1 MQYQN
6 TSKGNNALS
15 IGVPELLYLI
25 YFGIMFGARATGL
38 YESQPYV
45 YNVSL
50 ISGLSFFVLK
60 FLATRQN
67 IIEFLSTGLIMGVA
81 TLVYYNSGEKGLIL
95 CFSMMLGMK
104 AVKSERVVRLALM
117 ILSISFCIL
126 HVLSVFNI
134 IDEVNY
140 MNKRENYG
148 YVLRHSLGYPYP
160 NTAHTTFIILVML
173 IMFLYKAANLRKL
186 LIVSAVFMF
195 INIYL
200 YFSTYSRTGL
210 LSVAIYL
217 LVNIYFYVRKNRSK
231 VENALIILLFPA
243 IVIFSIVGPLLAS
256 GEVFTF
262 MDKLLHKRYQY
273 ALYFLQNERITLF
286 GSRFGKAPTDWYMID
301 NSFLYLFLQLG
312 IVAFVIIC
320 ALYMCW
326 IVTMVKENRT
336 AELAIMI
343 TFCMTGMSD
352 PFLFNLSYKNITFI
366 FIGAWFFKTTGKMVE
381 NLPAF
386 CSREFCLIDFH
397 NSSVSMSF
405 NPYEFYNYHVQN
417 IMGCI
422 KTSAKSYLIVF
433 AVTVLATFTVYHV
446 FVPQP
451 KKMYVDE
458 ATVNPYYSH
467 NPVEM
472 TVEDIAEQIEAGNY
486 IEADTKKAATLYE
499 FKGTAP
505 KTEYLRLGTC
515 YSMMAGFLL
524 STIAVIFKRKRQS

>member
-1 MQYQN
+1 
-6 TSKGNNALS
+6 
-15 IGVPELLYLI
+15 
-25 YFGIMFGARATGL
+25 
-38 YESQPYV
+38 
-45 YNVSL
+45 
-50 ISGLSFFVLK
+50 
-60 FLATRQN
+60 
-67 IIEFLSTGLIMGVA
+67 
-81 TLVYYNSGEKGLIL
+81 
-95 CFSMMLGMK
+95 
-104 AVKSERVVRLALM
+104 
-117 ILSISFCIL
+117 
-126 HVLSVFNI
+126 
-134 IDEVNY
+134 
-140 MNKRENYG
+140 
-148 YVLRHSLGYPYP
+148 
-160 NTAHTTFIILVML
+160 
-173 IMFLYKAANLRKL
+173 
-186 LIVSAVFMF
+186 
-195 INIYL
+195 
-200 YFSTYSRTGL
+200 
-210 LSVAIYL
+210 
-217 LVNIYFYVRKNRSK
+217 
-231 VENALIILLFPA
+231 
-243 IVIFSIVGPLLAS
+243 
-256 GEVFTF
+256 
-262 MDKLLHKRYQY
+262 
-273 ALYFLQNERITLF
+273 
-286 GSRFGKAPTDWYMID
+286 MID